1 MDWFLY
7 ILRCQDNSL
16 YAGITTDVE
25 RRLKEHN
32 ESPKGARYTRA
43 RRPVTLLISWP
54 YLNRSVATK
63 AEIQFKKFS
72 RKKKQSYIE
81 LQMPPL

>member
-32 ESPKGARYTRA
+32 QGPKGARYTRA

-54 YLNRSVATK
+54 YPNRSVATK